1 MRGIFWA
8 ADFRDGDDH
17 VPDMMEIRFD
27 EGNWVVIS
35 GEAAVEGDHEAFNR
49 NKEGVCAFI

>member
-17 VPDMMEIRFD
+17 VPDMIEIRFG
-27 EGNWVVIS
+27 EGNWVVIL

-49 NKEGVCAFI
+49 DEEGVCAFI